1 MYRSIYDQAQGA
13 IAELCDKAKLKA
25 GNIVVIGCS
34 TSEVVGSKIGTNSN
48 VEVPAAVFS
57 GLYDYAQSKRLWRWR
72 RSGQMRAWISA

>member
-1 MYRSIYDQAQGA
+1 M
-13 IAELCDKAKLKA
+13 
-25 GNIVVIGCS
+25 VVIGCS

-57 GLYDYAQSKRLWRWR
+57 GLYDYAQSKGLWRWR